1 MMYKMKNEKL
11 MEKNKKN
18 KNKTKKASYKKKQLK
33 NEQADSN
40 SKEES
45 MFERRG
51 HTRKQRT
58 IFGVHQQHS
67 KNRGSKEKHI

>member
-1 MMYKMKNEKL
+1 MKNSWKRKQKKL
-11 MEKNKKN
+11 
-18 KNKTKKASYKKKQLK
+18 AIKKQLK

-40 SKEES
+40 SEEES

-67 KNRGSKEKHI
+67 KNKGSREKHT

>member
-1 MMYKMKNEKL
+1 MMYKMKNEKH
-11 MEKNKKN
+11 MEKNKN
-18 KNKTKKASYKKKQLK
+18 KKKKKLAIKKQLK

-40 SKEES
+40 SEEES

>member
-1 MMYKMKNEKL
+1 MIYKMKNEKL
-11 MEKNKKN
+11 MEKKTKKT
-18 KNKTKKASYKKKQLK
+18 KTKKASHKIKKQFK

-40 SKEES
+40 SEEES

>member
-1 MMYKMKNEKL
+1 MKNSWKRKE
-11 MEKNKKN
+11 NKKN
-18 KNKTKKASYKKKQLK
+18 QKASHKIKNQLK

>member
-1 MMYKMKNEKL
+1 MKNSWKR
-11 MEKNKKN
+11 KQKKT
-18 KNKTKKASYKKKQLK
+18 TKKASHKIKKQFK

-40 SKEES
+40 SEEES

-67 KNRGSKEKHI
+67 KNRGSKEKHITISAK

>member
-11 MEKNKKN
+11 MEKNKKT
-18 KNKTKKASYKKKQLK
+18 KTKQKKLAIKKQFK

-40 SKEES
+40 SEEES
-45 MFERRG
+45 MFERLG

-67 KNRGSKEKHI
+67 KNRGSREKHT

>member
-1 MMYKMKNEKL
+1 MKNSWKR
-11 MEKNKKN
+11 KQNKKN
-18 KNKTKKASYKKKQLK
+18 QKASHKIKNQLK

-67 KNRGSKEKHI
+67 KNKGSKEKHI

>member
-1 MMYKMKNEKL
+1 MKNSWKR
-11 MEKNKKN
+11 KQNKKN
-18 KNKTKKASYKKKQLK
+18 QKASHKIKNQLK

-58 IFGVHQQHS
+58 IFGVHQQYS
-67 KNRGSKEKHI
+67 KNRGSREKHT

>member
-1 MMYKMKNEKL
+1 MIYKMKNEKL
-11 MEKNKKN
+11 MEKKTKK
-18 KNKTKKASYKKKQLK
+18 KKTKKASHKIKKQFK

-40 SKEES
+40 SEEES

-67 KNRGSKEKHI
+67 KNRGSREKHT

>member
-1 MMYKMKNEKL
+1 MKNTWK
-11 MEKNKKN
+11 
-18 KNKTKKASYKKKQLK
+18 KTKKTKTKQKKLAIKKQLK

-40 SKEES
+40 SEEES

-51 HTRKQRT
+51 HTINQRT

-67 KNRGSKEKHI
+67 KNKGSKEKHM

>member
-11 MEKNKKN
+11 MEKNK
-18 KNKTKKASYKKKQLK
+18 NKTKTKQKKLAIKKQLK

>member
-1 MMYKMKNEKL
+1 MMYKMKNEKH
-11 MEKNKKN
+11 MEKNKN
-18 KNKTKKASYKKKQLK
+18 KKKKLAIKKQLK

-51 HTRKQRT
+51 HTRKQQT

>member
-1 MMYKMKNEKL
+1 MKNSWKRKQK
-11 MEKNKKN
+11 KNKK
-18 KNKTKKASYKKKQLK
+18 ASHKIKKQLK

-40 SKEES
+40 SEEES

>member
-1 MMYKMKNEKL
+1 MKNSWKRKQKKL
-11 MEKNKKN
+11 
-18 KNKTKKASYKKKQLK
+18 AIKKQLK

-40 SKEES
+40 SEEES
-45 MFERRG
+45 MFESRG

-67 KNRGSKEKHI
+67 KNKGSREKHT

>member
-1 MMYKMKNEKL
+1 MKNTWK
-11 MEKNKKN
+11 KTKKN
-18 KNKTKKASYKKKQLK
+18 KNKTKKASNKKQLK

-40 SKEES
+40 SEEES

-51 HTRKQRT
+51 HTINQRT

-67 KNRGSKEKHI
+67 KNKGSREKHT

>member
-1 MMYKMKNEKL
+1 MMYKMKNEKH
-11 MEKNKKN
+11 MEKKQK
-18 KNKTKKASYKKKQLK
+18 KTKTKQKKLAIKKQLK

-40 SKEES
+40 SEEES

-51 HTRKQRT
+51 HTINQRT

-67 KNRGSKEKHI
+67 KNKGSREKHT

>member
-1 MMYKMKNEKL
+1 MKNSWKR
-11 MEKNKKN
+11 KQNKK
-18 KNKTKKASYKKKQLK
+18 KQKASHKIKKQLK

-40 SKEES
+40 SEEES

>member
-1 MMYKMKNEKL
+1 MKNSWKR
-11 MEKNKKN
+11 KQQKKP
-18 KNKTKKASYKKKQLK
+18 KKASHKIKKQLK

-40 SKEES
+40 SEEES

-67 KNRGSKEKHI
+67 KNRGLKEKHI

>member
-1 MMYKMKNEKL
+1 MKNEKL
-11 MEKNKKN
+11 MEKKRKQKKQ
-18 KNKTKKASYKKKQLK
+18 KASHKIKKQLK

-40 SKEES
+40 SEEES

>member
-1 MMYKMKNEKL
+1 MRYKMKNEKL
-11 MEKNKKN
+11 MEK
-18 KNKTKKASYKKKQLK
+18 KTKQKKQKASHKIKKQLK

-40 SKEES
+40 SEEES

>member
-1 MMYKMKNEKL
+1 MKNSWKR
-11 MEKNKKN
+11 KQNKKN
-18 KNKTKKASYKKKQLK
+18 QKASHKIKNQLK